1 MKEMK
6 DGVLLANAGHFDVE
20 INKLELEAL
29 AVRHFAARHNI
40 EGYELPNGHIINLLA
55 EGRLVNLAAGDG
67 HPAEIMDLSF
77 AVQALAAKYILENH
91 GTLENHVYVLPHT
104 IDTEIASIKLKSMGY
119 GIDTLSAEQRTYL
132 NLD

>member
-1 MKEMK
+1 MRPT
-6 DGVLLANAGHFDVE
+6 
-20 INKLELEAL
+20 NKQELEAL
-29 AVRHFAARHNI
+29 AVRHFEARHNI

-77 AVQALAAKYILENH
+77 AVQALAAKYILEH
-91 GTLENHVYVLPHT
+91 HAELDNHVYVLPHD
-104 IDTEIASIKLKSMGY
+104 IDNEIAKIKLASMGY
-119 GIDTLSAEQRTYL
+119 SIDSLSEEQRKYL